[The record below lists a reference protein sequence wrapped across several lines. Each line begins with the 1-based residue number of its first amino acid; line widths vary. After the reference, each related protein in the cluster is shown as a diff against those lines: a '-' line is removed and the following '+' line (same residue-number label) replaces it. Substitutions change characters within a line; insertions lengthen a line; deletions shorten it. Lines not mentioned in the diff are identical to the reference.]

1 MTKCIDFYFDFISP
15 YSYLAFKKIKSL
27 QNKDQIN
34 FNYKPI
40 LLGGLHNLGGVIAP
54 AFNERKMKNMKNDC
68 ELIAKKNNIDFEWNI
83 NFPINSLYLM
93 RGYIFIENEIK
104 EKFFEVCFD
113 AYWKEN
119 LDISQSINLN
129 KILDKYELSNFK
141 GDLIEDFSSGMIK
154 RSEIAIADLKN
165 PDVLCIDEPKVY
177 LDENGIQL
185 LLELLKQREL
195 EGNASILSSQE
206 SSNTLTRIERILDLN
221 D

>member
-27 QNKDQIN
+27 QKKDQIN

-40 LLGGLHNLGGVIAP
+40 FLGGLHNLGGVIAP

-68 ELIAKKNNIDFEWNI
+68 ELIAKKNNIDFKWNN

-93 RGYIFIENEIK
+93 RGYIFIENEKK

-113 AYWKEN
+113 SYWKEN

-129 KILDKYELSNFK
+129 KILDKCNINQENFHN
-141 GDLIEDFSSGMIK
+141 GIK
-154 RSEIAIADLKN
+154 DLKIKN
-165 PDVLCIDEPKVY
+165 ELKELTNKAFKLDVFGAPTFLINDKLFWGQDRLAY
-177 LDENGIQL
+177 A
-185 LLELLKQREL
+185 LEEYI
-195 EGNASILSSQE
+195 S
-206 SSNTLTRIERILDLN
+206 
-221 D
+221 